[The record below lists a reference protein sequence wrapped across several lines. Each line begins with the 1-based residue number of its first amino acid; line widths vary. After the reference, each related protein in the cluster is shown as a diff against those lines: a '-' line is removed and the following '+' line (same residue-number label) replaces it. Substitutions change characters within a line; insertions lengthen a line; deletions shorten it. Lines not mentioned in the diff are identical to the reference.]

1 MASFLAISPSK
12 PPLRVKYLEYY
23 ESSNFRTLTNQGE
36 IGMSQQQK
44 LEKVLDL
51 LLSEDSDQAAELLH
65 QIIVEKARV
74 IYENIVEEEDV
85 ADEDKEEVTES
96 EDEVGGEPNKDFT
109 DEIASDKEEVDAD
122 EQNDGEAGGEEA
134 GEGSDEEG
142 EEAAGEEM
150 GEGDV
155 EDRVEDLESQLAELR
170 AEFDALMGEE
180 MQEPEHA
187 DLAGEFG
194 DDVEPAD
201 DMDGEMPDMGGM
213 GGEEKVVG
221 EVVATM
227 FEKKKNK
234 KLEVAPQKKDAKK
247 DKKVDEE
254 TQFLSK
260 VGDTGQKGTAKLVGT
275 GKNTPLGAEQTK
287 SSFTNIPPRKDYG
300 GKPTNILGSKATG
313 GEYGKYNG
321 DSATD
326 DTPSDNVKV
335 EPKKS
340 GVKADTTA
348 KYTGGKSA
356 GPGFTKSPLT
366 KKPA

>member
-1 MASFLAISPSK
+1 
-12 PPLRVKYLEYY
+12 
-23 ESSNFRTLTNQGE
+23 
-36 IGMSQQQK
+36 MSQQQK

-74 IYENIVEEEDV
+74 IYESIVEEDDTV
-85 ADEDKEEVTES
+85 VTEG

-134 GEGSDEEG
+134 GEGSAEDEE
-142 EEAAGEEM
+142 EDAGEEGM

-180 MQEPEHA
+180 MQEPQHA
-187 DLAGEFG
+187 DLAGM
-194 DDVEPAD
+194 DPNVEPASD
-201 DMDGEMPDMGGM
+201 EMGGEMPDMGGM

-227 FEKKKNK
+227 FEKKKDK
-234 KLEVAPQKKDAKK
+234 KLEVAPQKKDEKK

-254 TQFLSK
+254 TQFLNK

-275 GKNTPLGAEQTK
+275 GKNTPLGAEQK
-287 SSFTNIPPRKDYG
+287 NSSFTHIPPRKDYG
-300 GKPTNILGSKATG
+300 GKPTNILGSKTTG

-321 DSATD
+321 DSAKD

-335 EPKKS
+335 DPKKS

-348 KYTGGKSA
+348 KWTGGKAS
-356 GPGFTKSPLT
+356 GEGFTKSPLT
-366 KKPA
+366 KKPT

>member
-1 MASFLAISPSK
+1 
-12 PPLRVKYLEYY
+12 
-23 ESSNFRTLTNQGE
+23 
-36 IGMSQQQK
+36 MSQQQK

-74 IYENIVEEEDV
+74 IYESIVEEEDTV
-85 ADEDKEEVTES
+85 VNEGD
-96 EDEVGGEPNKDFT
+96 DEVGGEPNKDFT

-134 GEGSDEEG
+134 GEGSEEDH
-142 EEAAGEEM
+142 EEDAGEEGM

-180 MQEPEHA
+180 MQEPQHA
-187 DLAGEFG
+187 DLGG
-194 DDVEPAD
+194 MDPNVEPAGGE
-201 DMDGEMPDMGGM
+201 MGGEMPGMDGM

-227 FEKKKNK
+227 FEKKKGD
-234 KLEVAPQKKDAKK
+234 KLEVAKQKKDEKK

-254 TQFLSK
+254 TQFLNK

-275 GKNTPLGAEQTK
+275 GKNTPLGAEQK
-287 SSFTNIPPRKDYG
+287 NSSFTHIPPRKDYG
-300 GKPTNILGSKATG
+300 GKPTNILGSKSTG

-321 DSATD
+321 DSAKD

-335 EPKKS
+335 DPKKS

-348 KYTGGKSA
+348 KWTGGKTA
-356 GPGFTKSPLT
+356 GEGFTKSPLT
-366 KKPA
+366 KKPAQ

>member
-1 MASFLAISPSK
+1 
-12 PPLRVKYLEYY
+12 
-23 ESSNFRTLTNQGE
+23 
-36 IGMSQQQK
+36 MSQQQK

-74 IYENIVEEEDV
+74 IYESIVEEED
-85 ADEDKEEVTES
+85 DEDMDDKEKVEES
-96 EDEVGGEPNKDFT
+96 DEVGGEPNKDFT

-122 EQNDGEAGGEEA
+122 EQNGGEAGGEEA
-134 GEGSDEEG
+134 GEGSEEDGEEDAG
-142 EEAAGEEM
+142 EEA
-150 GEGDV
+150 DV

-180 MQEPEHA
+180 MQEPQHD
-187 DLAGEFG
+187 DLAGEFDG
-194 DDVEPAD
+194 EVEPA
-201 DMDGEMPDMGGM
+201 MDAGGEMPDM

-227 FEKKKNK
+227 FEKQAGK
-234 KLEVAPQKKDAKK
+234 KLPVAPQAKK
-247 DKKVDEE
+247 TPAGARADEE
-254 TQFLSK
+254 TQFLTK
-260 VGDTGQKGTAKLVGT
+260 TADTGQKGTAKLAGT

-287 SSFTNIPPRKDYG
+287 APFTNAPSKKDYG
-300 GKPTNILGSKATG
+300 GTVKNIVGSKTTG

-321 DSATD
+321 DSAKD

-335 EPKKS
+335 DPKKS

-348 KYTGGKSA
+348 KWTGGKAS
-356 GPGFTKSPLT
+356 GEGFNKSPLT

>member
-1 MASFLAISPSK
+1 MAISSYIPL
-12 PPLRVKYLEYY
+12 LRVKYLEYH
-23 ESSNFRTLTNQGE
+23 SMWNFGTLTNQGE

-74 IYENIVEEEDV
+74 IYESIVEEEDTV
-85 ADEDKEEVTES
+85 VTEG

-109 DEIASDKEEVDAD
+109 DEIASDKDEVDSD
-122 EQNDGEAGGEEA
+122 EQNDGEAGGGEDD
-134 GEGSDEEG
+134 GEGSDDEDEEG
-142 EEAAGEEM
+142 AADEFGGDAG
-150 GEGDV
+150 GEGTT
-155 EDRVEDLESQLAELR
+155 EERVEDLESQLAELR

-180 MQEPEHA
+180 MQEPQHA
-187 DLAGEFG
+187 DMGADMGAE
-194 DDVEPAD
+194 VAPAD
-201 DMDGEMPDMGGM
+201 DGMGGAPDFGGGM
-213 GGEEKVVG
+213 GGEDKVVG

-227 FEKKKNK
+227 FEKKKDK
-234 KLEVAPQKKDAKK
+234 KLEVAPQKKDEKK

-300 GKPTNILGSKATG
+300 GKPTNILGSKSTG

-321 DSATD
+321 DSAKD

-335 EPKKS
+335 DPKKS

-348 KYTGGKSA
+348 KWTGGKAS
-356 GPGFTKSPLT
+356 GEGFTKSPLT

>member
-1 MASFLAISPSK
+1 
-12 PPLRVKYLEYY
+12 
-23 ESSNFRTLTNQGE
+23 
-36 IGMSQQQK
+36 MSQQQK

-74 IYENIVEEEDV
+74 IYESIVEEDDE
-85 ADEDKEEVTES
+85 EDKEDLDES
-96 EDEVGGEPNKDFT
+96 DEVGGEPNKDFT
-109 DEIASDKEEVDAD
+109 DEIASDKDEVDAD
-122 EQNDGEAGGEEA
+122 EQNDGEAGGDEDD
-134 GEGSDEEG
+134 GEGSDDEDEEG
-142 EEAAGEEM
+142 AEDEFGAEEGTTEE
-150 GEGDV
+150 
-155 EDRVEDLESQLAELR
+155 RVEDLESQLAELR

-180 MQEPEHA
+180 MQEPQHA
-187 DLAGEFG
+187 DLAG
-194 DDVEPAD
+194 
-201 DMDGEMPDMGGM
+201 DMDGDVQPAGDEMDAGMPDFGG

-227 FEKKKNK
+227 FEKQKKD

-260 VGDTGQKGTAKLVGT
+260 TADTGQKGTAKLVGT

-321 DSATD
+321 DSAKD

-335 EPKKS
+335 DPKKS

-348 KYTGGKSA
+348 KWTGGKAS
-356 GPGFTKSPLT
+356 GEGFTKSPLT